1 MTVRQMISFKAIMGI
16 AGIALVLSMF
26 ATTCNKPGEQ
36 EGPGRVDTVTEY
48 KTHID
53 TVFFPK
59 IMTKTIAK
67 IINTRDTIYIDSIT
81 QVEHKFNIVDTHI
94 CDSLIEGTISTVMD
108 GTIVA
113 QDFTYKAL
121 FPKYIIKTDSI
132 VTTITAEAKLRN
144 SLYLGMTLAG
154 NKSRM
159 DLGPIIVLTTKK
171 HLLVG
176 YNYGIINNTHNV
188 SIGYKLFK

>member
-1 MTVRQMISFKAIMGI
+1 MIVRQMIKFKTVMIISFVGLLLTM
-16 AGIALVLSMF
+16 LSK
-26 ATTCNKPGEQ
+26 TCSGPYPK

-48 KTHID
+48 KTQID

-59 IMTKTIAK
+59 IMTKTVAK
-67 IINTRDTIYIDSIT
+67 IINTRDTIY
-81 QVEHKFNIVDTHI
+81 VVNIVDTHI
-94 CDSLIEGTISTVMD
+94 CDSLIEGTISTVLD

-113 QDFTYKAL
+113 QNFTYKPL
-121 FPKYIIKTDSI
+121 FPKYIVKTDSI
-132 VTTITAEAKLRN
+132 ITTITAEAKLRN

-154 NKSRM
+154 NKSHM

>member
-1 MTVRQMISFKAIMGI
+1 MIVRQMIKFKTVMIISFVGLLLTM
-16 AGIALVLSMF
+16 LSK
-26 ATTCNKPGEQ
+26 TCSGPYPK

-59 IMTKTIAK
+59 IMTKTVAK
-67 IINTRDTIYIDSIT
+67 IINTRDTIYVDSIT
-81 QVEHKFNIVDTHI
+81 QTEHKFNIVDTHI
-94 CDSLIEGTISTVMD
+94 CDSLIEGTISTVLD

-113 QDFTYKAL
+113 QNFTYKPL
-121 FPKYIIKTDSI
+121 FPKYIVKTDSI
-132 VTTITAEAKLRN
+132 ITTITAEAKLRN

-154 NKSRM
+154 NKSHM

>member
-1 MTVRQMISFKAIMGI
+1 MTIRQMVSFKAVMSIT
-16 AGIALVLSMF
+16 GIALFFSMLVN
-26 ATTCNKPGEQ
+26 TCNNPGKQ
-36 EGPGRVDTVTEY
+36 EGPGKVDTVVEY
-48 KTHID
+48 KTQID

-59 IMTKTIAK
+59 EVTKTIAK
-67 IINTRDTIYIDSIT
+67 IINTRDTIYVDSIT
-81 QVEHKFNIVDTHI
+81 QIAHKFNVVDTHI

-113 QDFTYKAL
+113 QEFTYKAL

-132 VTTITAEAKLRN
+132 ITTITAEAKLRN

-154 NKSRM
+154 NKSHM
-159 DLGPIIVLTTKK
+159 DLGPIVVLTTKK

-176 YNYGIINNTHNV
+176 YNYGIINKTHNIN
-188 SIGYKLFK
+188 IGYKLFK

>member
-1 MTVRQMISFKAIMGI
+1 MAVR
-16 AGIALVLSMF
+16 
-26 ATTCNKPGEQ
+26 TCSGPYPK

-48 KTHID
+48 KTQID

-59 IMTKTIAK
+59 VMTKTIAK

-81 QVEHKFNIVDTHI
+81 HIHHKFNVVDTHI

-121 FPKYIIKTDSI
+121 FPKYIIKTDSVI
-132 VTTITAEAKLRN
+132 STISKEAKLRN
-144 SLYLGMTLAG
+144 NLYIGMQLGGYSGQME
-154 NKSRM
+154 M
-159 DLGPIIVLTTKK
+159 GPIVVLTTKK

-176 YNYGIINNTHNV
+176 YNYGVINHSHNI

>member
-1 MTVRQMISFKAIMGI
+1 MTIRQMIKFKTVMVI
-16 AGIALVLSMF
+16 AGIALFFSTIVS
-26 ATTCNKPGEQ
+26 TCNKPGEQ
-36 EGPGRVDTVTEY
+36 EGPAKVDTIVEY
-48 KTHID
+48 RSYID

-59 IMTKTIAK
+59 EVTKTVAK

-81 QVEHKFNIVDTHI
+81 NTPHKFNVVDTHI

-113 QDFTYKAL
+113 QEFTYKPL
-121 FPKYIIKTDSI
+121 FPKYIVKTDSVI
-132 VTTITAEAKLRN
+132 TTISAEAKLRN
-144 SLYLGMTLAG
+144 SLYLGMQLGG
-154 NKSRM
+154 NKGQM
-159 DLGPIIVLTTKK
+159 ELGPVIVLTTKK

>member
-1 MTVRQMISFKAIMGI
+1 MTIRQMIKFKTVMII
-16 AGIALVLSMF
+16 AFFGLFFSMIAS
-26 ATTCNKPGEQ
+26 TCNKPGEQ
-36 EGPGRVDTVTEY
+36 EGPGKIDTIVEY
-48 KTHID
+48 RSYID

-59 IMTKTIAK
+59 EVTKTVAK

-81 QVEHKFNIVDTHI
+81 NTPHKFNVVDTHI

-113 QDFTYKAL
+113 QDFTYKPL
-121 FPKYIIKTDSI
+121 FPKYIIKTDSVI
-132 VTTITAEAKLRN
+132 TTISAEAKLRN
-144 SLYLGMTLAG
+144 SLYLGMQLGG
-154 NKSRM
+154 NKGQM
-159 DLGPIIVLTTKK
+159 ELGPVIVLTTKK

>member
-1 MTVRQMISFKAIMGI
+1 MIVRQMISFKAVMGI
-16 AGIALVLSMF
+16 ASIALVLSMF
-26 ATTCNKPGEQ
+26 ANTCSKPIGQ
-36 EGPGRVDTVTEY
+36 EGPGRVDTVIEY
-48 KTHID
+48 KSHVD

-59 IMTKTIAK
+59 EVTKTVAK
-67 IINTRDTIYIDSIT
+67 IINTRDTIYIDSVT
-81 QVEHKFNIVDTHI
+81 QISRKFNIVDTHI

-113 QDFTYKAL
+113 QNFTYKPL

-154 NKSRM
+154 NKSHM

>member
-1 MTVRQMISFKAIMGI
+1 MTIRQMIKFKTVMII
-16 AGIALVLSMF
+16 TGIALAFSMF
-26 ATTCNKPGEQ
+26 MTTCNKPAEQ
-36 EGPGRVDTVTEY
+36 EGPGRIDTVVEY
-48 KTHID
+48 RSYID

-59 IMTKTIAK
+59 EVTKTVAK

-81 QVEHKFNIVDTHI
+81 QLEHKFNVVDTHI

-113 QDFTYKAL
+113 QEFTYKAL

-132 VTTITAEAKLRN
+132 VTTITAEAKLKN
-144 SLYLGMTLAG
+144 SLYLGMQLGG
-154 NKSRM
+154 NKGQM
-159 DLGPIIVLTTKK
+159 ELGPVIVLTTKK

>member
-16 AGIALVLSMF
+16 ATVALVLSMF
-26 ATTCNKPGEQ
+26 AATCNRPGEQ
-36 EGPGRVDTVTEY
+36 EGPGRVDTVVEY

-67 IINTRDTIYIDSIT
+67 IINTRDTIYVDSIT

-113 QDFTYKAL
+113 QNFTYKPL

-154 NKSRM
+154 NKSHM
-159 DLGPIIVLTTKK
+159 DLGPIVVLTTKK

-176 YNYGIINNTHNV
+176 YNYGIINNTHNI